1 MFNKLNLF
9 NSVAMSPMD
18 GEASTAAA
26 GTEGIADVGKTLVF
40 MKDVKFSFKKLK
52 DEAVDTPK
60 RPTVEVKIPVPTKEG
75 IIAFLSHP
83 DKGEKNWQFLLDT
96 FGDIVKEQAR
106 QQIADEDAP
115 VNDQE
120 HLDLNKLDLTY
131 IANLP
136 PSERRAGGIAK
147 EVWEQFGKLYNEVMP
162 GVTGK
167 KAEQVS
173 NAAIL
178 LMKRYNP
185 VKTNKGVIKI
195 LKDQLALFF
204 QNIGEDA
211 QAEYADLVDFLDKK
225 ADALLN
231 SNEAEL
237 LTNL

>member
-1 MFNKLNLF
+1 MFKTSLF
-9 NSVAMSPMD
+9 NSVAHSPD
-18 GEASTAAA
+18 GEAGTST
-26 GTEGIADVGKTLVF
+26 TEVGKVDPSMTF

-52 DEAVDTPK
+52 DEPVETPK
-60 RPTVEVKIPVPTKEG
+60 RPSVELKIPYPTKEG
-75 IIAFLSHP
+75 IVAFLQHP
-83 DKGEKNWQFLLDT
+83 EKGEKNWQFLLDT

-106 QQIADEDAP
+106 QQVSDDDAP
-115 VNDQE
+115 VNSQDK
-120 HLDLNKLDLTY
+120 LDLSKLDLTY

-147 EVWEQFGKLYNEVMP
+147 EVWENFGKLYNEVMP

-167 KAEQVS
+167 KADQVS

-185 VKTNKGVIKI
+185 VKTNKSVIKI

-204 QNIGEDA
+204 SNINEEQQTD
-211 QAEYADLVDFLDKK
+211 YADLVDFLDKK